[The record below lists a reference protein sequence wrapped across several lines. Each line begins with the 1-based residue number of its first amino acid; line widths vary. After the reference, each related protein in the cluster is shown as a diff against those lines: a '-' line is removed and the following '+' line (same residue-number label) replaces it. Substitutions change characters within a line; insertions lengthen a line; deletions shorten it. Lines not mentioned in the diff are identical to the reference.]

1 MNADDPSASSQQQQQ
16 QTTTQQPPHIYR
28 PIPRRNFPSNP
39 NSSTPQ
45 SPDPLSQVEFPW
57 LAPAPALQNGNSRSS
72 EFLAQLNARLLRTN
86 NTSNGNLYDPEAER
100 GGDSDRIGR
109 NKSFLNMT
117 NSTLYGIYDEVGSN
131 TTSVSDTP
139 WGVGAETPARRSVD
153 YGASAVNGVG
163 SPDGGLAVKER
174 ARRGPIEGQH
184 RSPRLKSGQ
193 SRQRR
198 GAWKFTVIF
207 GKLASLFLLGAV
219 YGIIVSHL
227 HDSRELAAVQVGGVN
242 SKSWLYLAGWGL
254 AGLVLGSL
262 LPYVDLVSGSPQTD
276 DIQSAAEEKEPDSSL
291 GEQWN
296 DVVRSVGAFIGI
308 AFAIRRLPWQ
318 STLQL
323 TLTLALV
330 NPALWY
336 ILDRSRNGLS
346 FSLITTS
353 ILTSC
358 IFLSNPD
365 VLPSPALPAT
375 MNATHSSSSATSH
388 RQDELFA
395 GMVSYDNL
403 ATATWVGSVIFCSC
417 ICFGGI
423 GRRLAVFDE
432 SGKVAKR

>member
-1 MNADDPSASSQQQQQ
+1 M
-16 QTTTQQPPHIYR
+16 
-28 PIPRRNFPSNP
+28 
-39 NSSTPQ
+39 
-45 SPDPLSQVEFPW
+45 
-57 LAPAPALQNGNSRSS
+57 
-72 EFLAQLNARLLRTN
+72 
-86 NTSNGNLYDPEAER
+86 TS
-100 GGDSDRIGR
+100 
-109 NKSFLNMT
+109 
-117 NSTLYGIYDEVGSN
+117 STLYGIYDEVSSS
-131 TTSVSDTP
+131 TTSVADTP
-139 WGVGAETPARRSVD
+139 WGAGAETPARRSVD
-153 YGASAVNGVG
+153 YGTGAFGGMG
-163 SPDGGLAVKER
+163 SPDGGLAIKEL
-174 ARRGPIEGQH
+174 ARRGTVEGQY
-184 RSPRLKSGQ
+184 RSPRLKAGQ
-193 SRQRR
+193 SRHRH
-198 GAWKFTVIF
+198 GVGKFMVIF

-227 HDSRELAAVQVGGVN
+227 HDSRELAAVHVGGVN
-242 SKSWLYLAGWGL
+242 SKSWLYLTGWGL

-262 LPYVDLVSGSPQTD
+262 LPYVDLMSSSPQSD
-276 DIQSAAEEKEPDSSL
+276 DVQTAAEEKEPETSL

-375 MNATHSSSSATSH
+375 TNATHSSSSATAH

-423 GRRLAVFDE
+423 GRRLAVYE
-432 SGKVAKR
+432 EVGKGGKR